1 MELLSYI
8 LSSIIVVATPLIFVK
23 ILLNPKLRN
32 DKSKVIVAILVALIS
47 SVLIYKYLDGIFRSI
62 TISVVTFLAIYK
74 IYVITINKAI
84 LSIVIYMIVI
94 IIPDLLLLFSLIYV
108 FDVPKEY
115 CYNTISGSL
124 LSNIIVCVLL
134 IIITWLLKNPIR
146 KLLNIKVDLNSK
158 IIIFSILSLASIL
171 VFFFDVIENFRVGTK
186 IIFYLI
192 AIFTFVSAL
201 IIVVYEENKNI
212 KLQSKYDKLL
222 DFMEIYEVEIENE
235 RIMKYEYKNQLIT
248 IKSKI
253 IDNDNKNNIIDYIN
267 NMIHD
272 ETNFV
277 QEEYIKFQYLP
288 PNGLKALLYFKVSSA
303 KNKNINVN
311 INIASTI
318 KESILKDLT
327 TKDFRELGMILG
339 IYIDNAIDASEK
351 SEEKLLG
358 IEIYDQEDG
367 IEFIISNSY
376 TGKIDESK
384 VGKVHFSTK
393 GKGHGYGLLLVK
405 KILKSNKRF
414 SAEKEISEKLYIQSL
429 LVKKQIR

>member
-47 SVLIYKYLDGIFRSI
+47 SVLIYKYLDGIFRSLI
-62 TISVVTFLAIYK
+62 GLVVYVVAIANCYNISIKKSIFL
-74 IYVITINKAI
+74 T
-84 LSIVIYMIVI
+84 VIYIILLMI
-94 IIPDLLLLFSLIYV
+94 PELLLLLILNIFSLSKQY
-108 FDVPKEY
+108 FY
-115 CYNTISGSL
+115 TTFAGSL
-124 LSNIIVCVLL
+124 LSNL
-134 IIITWLLKNPIR
+134 IIYSSVIFLTLVLKR
-146 KLLNIKVDLNSK
+146 KLNKATDIEENNNTK

-235 RIMKYEYKNQLIT
+235 RIMKHEYKNQLIT

-267 NMIHD
+267 NIIQD

>member
-47 SVLIYKYLDGIFRSI
+47 SVLIYKYLDGIFRSLI
-62 TISVVTFLAIYK
+62 GLVVYVVVIANCYNISIKKSIFL
-74 IYVITINKAI
+74 T
-84 LSIVIYMIVI
+84 VIYIILLMI
-94 IIPDLLLLFSLIYV
+94 PELLLLLILNIFSLSKQY
-108 FDVPKEY
+108 FY
-115 CYNTISGSL
+115 TTFAGSL
-124 LSNIIVCVLL
+124 LSNL
-134 IIITWLLKNPIR
+134 IIYSSVIFLTLVLKR
-146 KLLNIKVDLNSK
+146 KLNKATDIEENNNTK

-235 RIMKYEYKNQLIT
+235 RIMKHEYKNQLIT

-267 NMIHD
+267 NIIQD